1 VKTMTGQAREV
12 QGGGIWGPREAAA
25 EWRRGA
31 AARLQAFGPATEK
44 MLDLVKVAEGSRVLD
59 VGAGAGDSTLVAA
72 QRVGP
77 RGRVL
82 ATDVS
87 ASMLEVAAELAR
99 QGGLNNVDTR
109 VVDAQRLDL
118 DPDSFDA
125 AVSRN
130 CLMLIP
136 DYQQALTSI
145 RRVVKPGGRFAAI
158 VFSAPDRCPYLS
170 IPHAIVFRIGRLT
183 SPAPERFGEFRLAT
197 PGILKDAYRAAGFRE
212 ISVHTVPTRHR
223 FPSLGEAMQYARGPL
238 PLRELM
244 ARLSRAEQQQAWAE
258 IERALARFVDSQ
270 GYDSP
275 CELLI
280 GVGTK

>member
-1 VKTMTGQAREV
+1 MTEQAREV
-12 QGGGIWGPREAAA
+12 QGGGTWGPREAAA

-31 AARLQAFGPATEK
+31 AARLQAFGPATEM

-59 VGAGAGDSTLVAA
+59 VGAGAGDSTVVTA

-77 RGRVL
+77 GGRVL

-99 QGGLNNVDTR
+99 QAGLNNVDTR

-145 RRVVKPGGRFAAI
+145 RRVLKPGGRFAAI
-158 VFSAPDRCPYLS
+158 VFSTPDRCPYLS
-170 IPHAIVFRIGRLT
+170 VPHAIVFRMGRFT
-183 SPAPERFGEFRLAT
+183 SSAPERFGEFRLGA
-197 PGILKDAYRAAGFRE
+197 PGILEGAFRTAGFRE
-212 ISVHTVPTRHR
+212 ISVHAVHTRRR

-244 ARLSRAEQQQAWAE
+244 ARLSRAEQEQAWAE
-258 IERALARFVDSQ
+258 IERALAQFVGPQ

>member
-1 VKTMTGQAREV
+1 M
-12 QGGGIWGPREAAA
+12 
-25 EWRRGA
+25 
-31 AARLQAFGPATEK
+31 
-44 MLDLVKVAEGSRVLD
+44 MLDLAGVAEGSRVLD
-59 VGAGAGDSTLVAA
+59 VGAGAGDSTVVAA
-72 QRVGP
+72 QRVGS

-99 QGGLNNVDTR
+99 QAGLTNVDTR
-109 VVDAQRLDL
+109 VVDAQCLDL
-118 DPDSFDA
+118 APDSFDA

-136 DYQQALTSI
+136 DYRQALAGI
-145 RRVVKPGGRFAAI
+145 RRVLKPGGRFAAI
-158 VFSAPDRCPYLS
+158 VFSAPGRCPYLS
-170 IPHAIVFRIGRLT
+170 LPHAIVFRIGRFA
-183 SPAPERFGEFRLAT
+183 SPAPERFGEFRLGA
-197 PGILKDAYRAAGFRE
+197 PGVLKDAFGTAGFRE
-212 ISVHTVPTRHR
+212 ISVHTVPARRR
-223 FPSLGEAMQYARGPL
+223 FPSLAAAMQYARGPL

-244 ARLSRAEQQQAWAE
+244 ARLSRAEQEQAWAE
-258 IERALARFVDSQ
+258 IERALAQFVGPQ

>member
-1 VKTMTGQAREV
+1 MTEQAREV
-12 QGGGIWGPREAAA
+12 QGGGTWGPRDAAA

-31 AARLQAFGPATEK
+31 AARLQAFGPATE
-44 MLDLVKVAEGSRVLD
+44 MMFDLAGVAEGSRVLD
-59 VGAGAGDSTLVAA
+59 VGAGTGDSTLVAA
-72 QRVGP
+72 RRVGS

-99 QGGLNNVDTR
+99 QAGLTNVDTR

-136 DYQQALTSI
+136 DYRRALTSI
-145 RRVVKPGGRFAAI
+145 RRILKPGGRFAAI

-170 IPHAIVFRIGRLT
+170 LPHAIVFRMGRFT
-183 SPAPERFGEFRLAT
+183 SLVPERFGEFRLGA
-197 PGILKDAYRAAGFRE
+197 PGVLEGAFGTAGFRE
-212 ISVHTVPTRHR
+212 ISVHTVPTRRR
-223 FPSLGEAMQYARGPL
+223 FPSLAEAMRYARGPL

-244 ARLSRAEQQQAWAE
+244 ARLSRAEQEQAWAE
-258 IERALARFVDSQ
+258 IERALAQFASPQ

-280 GVGTK
+280 GVGRK

>member
-1 VKTMTGQAREV
+1 
-12 QGGGIWGPREAAA
+12 
-25 EWRRGA
+25 
-31 AARLQAFGPATEK
+31 
-44 MLDLVKVAEGSRVLD
+44 
-59 VGAGAGDSTLVAA
+59 VGAGAGDSTVAA
-72 QRVGP
+72 ARRAGP
-77 RGRVL
+77 SGRVL

-87 ASMLEVAAELAR
+87 ASMLEVATESAR
-99 QGGLNNVDTR
+99 QAGLDNVDTR

-136 DYQQALTSI
+136 DYQQALTGI
-145 RRVVKPGGRFAAI
+145 RRVLKPGGRFVAI

-170 IPHAIVFRIGRLT
+170 LPHTVVFRIGRFT
-183 SPAPERFGEFRLAT
+183 APAPERFGEFRLAA
-197 PGILKDAYRAAGFRE
+197 PGMLEDAFGTAGFRE
-212 ISVHTVPTRHR
+212 ISVRTVSTRRR
-223 FPSLGEAMQYARGPL
+223 FRSLGEAMQYARGPL

-244 ARLSRAEQQQAWAE
+244 ARLSRAEQEQAWAE
-258 IERALARFVDSQ
+258 IERALGQFAGPQ

-275 CELLI
+275 CELLL

>member
-1 VKTMTGQAREV
+1 MSI
-12 QGGGIWGPREAAA
+12 QGGTWGTREAAA

-31 AARLQAFGPATEK
+31 AARLQAFGPATEI
-44 MLDLVKVAEGSRVLD
+44 MLDLVNVAEGSWVLD

-72 QRVGP
+72 QRVGSS
-77 RGRVL
+77 GGVL

-99 QGGLNNVDTR
+99 QAGLNNVDTR
-109 VVDAQRLDL
+109 VVDAQSLDL
-118 DPDSFDA
+118 DADSFDA

-136 DYQQALTSI
+136 DYQLALTNI
-145 RRVVKPGGRFAAI
+145 RQVLKPGGRFAAI
-158 VFSAPDRCPYLS
+158 LFSTPDRCPYLS
-170 IPHAIVFRIGRLT
+170 LPHAIVFRMGRLT
-183 SPAPERFGEFRLAT
+183 SLSPERFGEFRLGA
-197 PGILKDAYRAAGFRE
+197 PGILEDAYRTAGFRE
-212 ISVHTVPTRHR
+212 ISVHTVPTRRR
-223 FPSLGEAMQYARGPL
+223 FPTLNEAMQYARGPL

-244 ARLSRAEQQQAWAE
+244 ARLSRTEQEQAWAE
-258 IERALARFVDSQ
+258 IERALAQFVGPQ

>member
-1 VKTMTGQAREV
+1 MTAQAREA
-12 QGGGIWGPREAAA
+12 QGGGTWGPREAAA

-31 AARLQAFGPATEK
+31 PARVQAFGPATEM
-44 MLDLVKVAEGSRVLD
+44 MLDLVMVAEGSRVLD

-72 QRVGP
+72 RRVGP

-99 QGGLNNVDTR
+99 QAGLTNVDTR

-118 DPDSFDA
+118 APDSFDA

-136 DYQQALTSI
+136 DYRQALTSI
-145 RRVVKPGGRFAAI
+145 RRVLKPGGRFAAI

-170 IPHAIVFRIGRLT
+170 LPHAIVFRMGRFT
-183 SPAPERFGEFRLAT
+183 SPAPERFGEFRLAAT
-197 PGILKDAYRAAGFRE
+197 GALEDAYRTAGFRE
-212 ISVHTVPTRHR
+212 ISVHAVPTRRR
-223 FPSLGEAMQYARGPL
+223 FPSLGEAIQYARGPL
-238 PLRELM
+238 PLRELL
-244 ARLSRAEQQQAWAE
+244 ARLSRAEQEQAWAE
-258 IERALARFVDSQ
+258 IERVLAQFVGPQ
-270 GYDSP
+270 GFDSP

>member
-1 VKTMTGQAREV
+1 MTEQARDA
-12 QGGGIWGPREAAA
+12 QGGGTWGPREAAA

-31 AARLQAFGPATEK
+31 AARLQAFGPATEM
-44 MLDLVKVAEGSRVLD
+44 MLDLVMVAEGSRVLD
-59 VGAGAGDSTLVAA
+59 VGAGTGDSTLAA
-72 QRVGP
+72 ARRVGS

-99 QGGLNNVDTR
+99 QAGLNNVDTR
-109 VVDAQRLDL
+109 VVDAQRLGL
-118 DPDSFDA
+118 EPDSFDA

-136 DYQQALTSI
+136 DYRQALTGI
-145 RRVVKPGGRFAAI
+145 RRVLKPGGRFAAT
-158 VFSAPDRCPYLS
+158 VFSTPDRCPYLS
-170 IPHAIVFRIGRLT
+170 LPHAVVFRMGRFT
-183 SPAPERFGEFRLAT
+183 SPAPGRFGEFRLGA
-197 PGILKDAYRAAGFRE
+197 PGVLEGAFAAAGFRE
-212 ISVHTVPTRHR
+212 ISVYTVPARRR
-223 FPSLGEAMQYARGPL
+223 FPSLGEAVQYARGPL

-244 ARLSRAEQQQAWAE
+244 AGLSPAEQEHAWAE
-258 IERALARFVDSQ
+258 IERVLAQFVGPR